1 MRRIL
6 VPMAL
11 AATALAVI
19 AGAAPQPAATRQI
32 KFSTPNGKTVIY
44 HQKKLVVAT
53 GGVELTTAEGTLWA
67 DKMEGTYKDTAQGME
82 LTTVEAT
89 GNVKVD
95 LDWVGSDKR
104 KRHIKAQADRGSY
117 EAAERVIVLTGHVT
131 GSAVEAE
138 GQTTIDLK
146 GNTVTLHLGESIY
159 EVDGGPSEITFTAPE
174 PAAEPPK
181 K

>member
-1 MRRIL
+1 M
-6 VPMAL
+6 PMAL
-11 AATALAVI
+11 AAVALAVI
-19 AGAAPQPAATRQI
+19 ARAAPNPAATRQI

-44 HQKKLVVAT
+44 HEKKLIVAT
-53 GGVELTTAEGTLWA
+53 GGVELTTAEGKLWA
-67 DKMEGTYKDTAQGME
+67 DKMEGTYTDTAQGME
-82 LTTVEAT
+82 LKTVEAT

-95 LDWVGSDKR
+95 LDWVGSDKKR
-104 KRHIKAQADRGSY
+104 RHINARADRGSY
-117 EAAERVIVLTGHVT
+117 AAAERVIVLTGHVT

-146 GNTVTLHLGESIY
+146 GDKVTLHLIESRY
-159 EVDGGPSEITFTAPE
+159 EVEGEPTVITFTGPE